1 MGTIPRSKVIG
12 MVCIGLAFGLAY
24 FGPMHTISTAN
35 LAILVSAGMVAWWGV
50 GQVITHG
57 TGLDFKMWKL
67 LLKGAVGLGALMGV
81 LLLGIIR
88 ISRQDDQELTNYG
101 AVANGVVVAKSDVAL
116 PNIKTGVSYVNYLT
130 IEFVDGAG
138 RRQRI
143 ETEVSDR
150 EFEAAYP
157 GQYLKVYYS
166 ERNPAVHR
174 VAF

>member
-1 MGTIPRSKVIG
+1 MRIPRFKIIG
-12 MVCIGLAFGLAY
+12 MGCIGLAFSLAY
-24 FGPMHTISTAN
+24 FGPMHAISTAN
-35 LAILVSAGMVAWWGV
+35 LAILMAAGMVAWWGV

-67 LLKGAVGLGALMGV
+67 LLKGVVGLGVLLGV
-81 LLLGIIR
+81 LLLGITR
-88 ISRQDDQELTNYG
+88 ISRQNDHELTTYG

-116 PNIKTGVSYVNYLT
+116 PNMKTGLSYVNYLT

-143 ETEVSDR
+143 ETEVSGR
-150 EFEAAYP
+150 EYEAAYP
-157 GQYLKVYYS
+157 GQYLKIYYS

>member
-1 MGTIPRSKVIG
+1 MGTIPRSKIIG
-12 MVCIGLAFGLAY
+12 MVCIGLTFGLAC

-35 LAILVSAGMVAWWGV
+35 LAILMAAGMVAWWGV

-67 LLKGAVGLGALMGV
+67 LLKGTVGLSALLGV
-81 LLLGIIR
+81 LLLGITR
-88 ISRQDDQELTNYG
+88 ISRQDDRELTTY
-101 AVANGVVVAKSDVAL
+101 GVVADGEVVDKSDVAL
-116 PNIKTGVSYVNYLT
+116 PNIKTGVAYINYLT
-130 IEFVDGAG
+130 IEFVDKAG
-138 RRQRI
+138 HRQRI

-150 EFEAAYP
+150 EFEAAYL
-157 GQYLKVYYS
+157 GQFVKIYYS